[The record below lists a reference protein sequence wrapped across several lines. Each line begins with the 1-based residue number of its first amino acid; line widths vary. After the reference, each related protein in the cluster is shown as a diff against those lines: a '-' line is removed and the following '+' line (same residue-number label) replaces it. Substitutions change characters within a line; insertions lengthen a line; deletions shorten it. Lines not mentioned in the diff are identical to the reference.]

1 MSHPSEPSLLVLHG
15 LRLKGFADTERLAE
29 AVGLAPDATGA
40 QLVRFAAD
48 GLVQRREGR
57 LTGWSLTTRGRDEL
71 DARLAA
77 ELDASG
83 GRDQVDAAYRRF
95 LALNPELLEA
105 CTDFQVRGEA
115 VNDHADAG
123 YDATVIGR
131 LADLHERSRPLC
143 DDLAKVLDRFGGYGD
158 RFDAALARIRAGQH
172 EWFTKPLIDSYH
184 TVWFELH
191 EDLLATLGVD
201 RADEHRETR

>member
-1 MSHPSEPSLLVLHG
+1 MSHPSDPSLLVLHG
-15 LRLKGFADTERLAE
+15 LRLKGFADTERLTE
-29 AVGLAPDATGA
+29 AVGLDHDLAVA
-40 QLVRFAAD
+40 LLERFAAAD
-48 GLVQRREGR
+48 LVQRREGR

-71 DARLAA
+71 EARLAE

-83 GRDQVDAAYRRF
+83 GRDLVDAAYRSF
-95 LALNPELLEA
+95 LALNPELLEV
-105 CTDFQVRGEA
+105 CTDFQVRGDV
-115 VNDHADAG
+115 VNDHLDDR
-123 YDATVIGR
+123 YDAAVIGR
-131 LADLHERSRPLC
+131 LADLHERARPLC

-158 RFDAALARIRAGQH
+158 RFDAALARIRAGHH